1 MVAIVRHNFIRPAA
15 AVPMAWDI
23 GWMVLM
29 VLMVLAVPPMIYGAL
44 SYYRFGVFN
53 PSFYVPYE
61 DFFASVATGD
71 VLAIFAAPLLTVNMT
86 SGEMLANMYSVTL
99 GQYALSIALG
109 IAMGLVMAKQL
120 YLYKACTVQTV
131 GGTTTAAGSGLFATV
146 AASSTGI
153 LGCCGS
159 GLAGGVLT
167 LIGLGSNTA
176 SQLAEISPL
185 IQVAMIGLFVLLNVR
200 LAGRLKALGGP
211 SDAAAL
217 PTGST

>member
-1 MVAIVRHNFIRPAA
+1 MIALARPRATQAHATVPVA
-15 AVPMAWDI
+15 WEL

-29 VLMVLAVPPMIYGAL
+29 VLLVLAVPPVIYGAL
-44 SYYRFGVFN
+44 SHFRLGVFN

-61 DFFASVATGD
+61 EFLVSLASGD
-71 VLAIFAAPLLTVNMT
+71 AMAIFTAPLLSMNMT
-86 SGEMLANMYSVTL
+86 SGEMLASMYSVTL

-109 IAMGLVMAKQL
+109 VAMGLTMAKQL
-120 YLYKACTVQTV
+120 YLGRACATRGM

-167 LIGLGSNTA
+167 LLGVSGNVA
-176 SQLAEISPL
+176 GQLAGISPL
-185 IQVAMIGLFVLLNVR
+185 IQIALIVLFVALNAR
-200 LAGRLKALGGP
+200 LGTRLKAFAP
-211 SDAAAL
+211 AAAT
-217 PTGST
+217 PG

>member
-1 MVAIVRHNFIRPAA
+1 MMVAITRHSVTRPAA
-15 AVPMAWDI
+15 AVPMAWDM
-23 GWMVLM
+23 GWMILM
-29 VLMVLAVPPMIYGAL
+29 VLLVLAMPPVIYGAL

-61 DFFASVATGD
+61 DFFASVASRD
-71 VLAIFAAPLLTVNMT
+71 VPALFAAPLLTVNMT

-99 GQYALSIALG
+99 GQYVLSIALG
-109 IAMGLVMAKQL
+109 IAMGLAMAKQL
-120 YLYKACTVQTV
+120 YLYKVCSLKTV

-167 LIGLGSNTA
+167 LVGLGSNTA

-185 IQVAMIGLFVLLNVR
+185 VQAALIGLFVLLNVR
-200 LAGRLKALGGP
+200 LGARLKALGQ
-211 SDAAAL
+211 AA
-217 PTGST
+217 STT

>member
-1 MVAIVRHNFIRPAA
+1 MIALARPHPTQSTA
-15 AVPMAWDI
+15 AVPMAWDL

-29 VLMVLAVPPMIYGAL
+29 VLLVLAAPPAIYGAL
-44 SYYRFGVFN
+44 SYYRFGIFK

-61 DFFASVATGD
+61 EFLVSLGSGD
-71 VLAIFAAPLLTVNMT
+71 ALAIVAAPLLSVNMT

-109 IAMGLVMAKQL
+109 VAMGLTTAKQL
-120 YLYKACTVQTV
+120 YLGRICPAKGI

-167 LIGLGSNTA
+167 LLGFGSNVA
-176 SQLAEISPL
+176 SQLAGISPL
-185 IQVAMIGLFVLLNVR
+185 IQVALIALFVVFNVR
-200 LAGRLKALGGP
+200 LGARLKALAP
-211 SDAAAL
+211 TAAAS
-217 PTGST
+217 G